1 MTELHSQ
8 HWVTSRI
15 ATDADGLWGHPLI
28 RSVLVYGTPAN
39 LFLATVLLLRGSAVS
54 TEFLAAIV
62 SGIVWLNVSG
72 YLIWYYDERV
82 LPRFF
87 SQATTLFT
95 DTDRV
100 KQLQAKY
107 DAFFSEYHF
116 VPVVIWIALLVALFF
131 GSEPYL
137 VSNGLFEAGSPLR
150 YLYLGSVFY
159 LGYMSGVGFSGV
171 VTTILAVRELQ
182 NVDLEVDP
190 LDPDG
195 LGGLSTIGY
204 FSIRTTL
211 TFSTGS
217 LLLPLAFI
225 FVRGNA
231 PPWLVF
237 VIVAGFIGTILVSFV
252 YPTRLINK
260 KAQQHRDA
268 RLEELRKEYRRAK
281 TDALNYSEVES
292 ADENTELIKRMEL
305 DRVRQEYQDYQNLR
319 LYPFQ
324 INILLK
330 LVSSLVLP
338 IFFLVIDSYVL

>member
-1 MTELHSQ
+1 MTDLHSQ

-15 ATDADGLWGHPLI
+15 VTDADGLRGHPLVQ
-28 RSVLVYGTPAN
+28 SVLVYGTPAN
-39 LFLATVLLLRGSAVS
+39 LFLATILLLRGSIIS

-62 SGIVWLNVSG
+62 SGIIWLNLSG
-72 YLIWYYDERV
+72 YLIWYYDEQV

-116 VPVVIWIALLVALFF
+116 IPVVIWISLLVALFF

-182 NVDLEVDP
+182 NVDLKVDP

-237 VIVAGFIGTILVSFV
+237 VIVAGFIGTILVSFL

-260 KAQQHRDA
+260 KAQQHRDS
-268 RLEELRKEYRRAK
+268 RLEELRKEYRKAK

-330 LVSSLVLP
+330 LISSLVLP
-338 IFFLVIDSYVL
+338 ILFLVIDSYVL

>member
-1 MTELHSQ
+1 MKDLHSQ

-15 ATDADGLWGHPLI
+15 AADADGLRGHPLV
-28 RSVLVYGTPAN
+28 RSILVFGTPAN
-39 LFLATVLLLRGSAVS
+39 LFLATVVLLRVNVIS
-54 TEFLAAIV
+54 TNFLAAIV
-62 SGIVWLNVSG
+62 SGIVWLNISG
-72 YLIWYYDERV
+72 FLIWYYDERV

-87 SQATTLFT
+87 SQATDLFT
-95 DTDRV
+95 DSDRV
-100 KQLQAKY
+100 KKLQGKY
-107 DAFFSEYHF
+107 DAFFSEYHL
-116 VPVVIWIALLVALFF
+116 VPVVVWIGLLVALFF

-137 VSNGLFEAGSPLR
+137 VANGLFEAGSPLR

-182 NVDLEVDP
+182 HIDLNVDP

-237 VIVAGFIGTILVSFV
+237 VIVAGFIGTILVSFL

-260 KAQQHRDA
+260 KAQQHRESK
-268 RLEELRKEYRRAK
+268 LEELRKKYRKAK
-281 TDALNYSEVES
+281 TDALNYSEVNS
-292 ADENTELIKRMEL
+292 TDENTELIKRMEL
-305 DRVRQEYQDYQNLR
+305 DRVRQEYQDYQSLR

-330 LVSSLVLP
+330 LISSLVLP
-338 IFFLVIDSYVL
+338 ILFLVIDSYVL